1 MRREKLRGEVCP
13 VLSAE
18 KVREFKGFENLS
30 DEEIKNIIE
39 TLEMFATIAYNQYIK
54 VRTHKDNQHE

>member
-1 MRREKLRGEVCP
+1 LRGKKLKGEVRP

-30 DEEIKNIIE
+30 DEEIKNIIV
-39 TLEMFATIAYNQYIK
+39 TLEMFATIAFNQYIK
-54 VRTHKDNQHE
+54 LKNKDNHYE